1 MKSQRR
7 SVIAINVC
15 NYHWITYNSIKDCR
29 GVADILESG
38 NANLDINNAMRL
50 SVSYL
55 MMHLTCLFLQSKKN
69 RFENYNSSAFPID
82 KSFCKYDGLL
92 MTKHQRLIEQ

>member
-1 MKSQRR
+1 
-7 SVIAINVC
+7 
-15 NYHWITYNSIKDCR
+15 
-29 GVADILESG
+29 
-38 NANLDINNAMRL
+38 MRL

-82 KSFCKYDGLL
+82 KSFCNYDVLL